1 MPHIG
6 GSHNALHRLQLTFP
20 PTTIRRSFPLCFLG
34 ETKKGAAE
42 ISFDSALSDCF
53 VKCTASFPDL
63 GRDYFWKKALTRS
76 AIWVTSSSFISAWMG
91 SERTSW
97 ARRTDSAMLPHVR
110 ATHL

>member
-6 GSHNALHRLQLTFP
+6 GSHNALHCFQLTFSP
-20 PTTIRRSFPLCFLG
+20 DDNPQVFFSLLSGG

-63 GRDYFWKKALTRS
+63 GRGP
-76 AIWVTSSSFISAWMG
+76 ISG
-91 SERTSW
+91 
-97 ARRTDSAMLPHVR
+97 RRP
-110 ATHL
+110 